1 MASCHDPAQYGP
13 NRTSSGSF
21 GMPGFPLITLSIC
34 CLVGPPRH
42 TGAGGGVDRVGDG
55 EVVAVV
61 VGAVG

>member
-21 GMPGFPLITLSIC
+21 GIPGLPLITFSTC
-34 CLVGPPRH
+34 ALVGPPRQ

-55 EVVAVV
+55 VAVV
-61 VGAVG
+61 VGMVG